1 MLVIIIFMILPDI
14 APIKN
19 NAEVL
24 WTPIYHTSAIS
35 GKLKMLPTAWKK
47 ISVMKFAFFK
57 IRKGQPK
64 NQ

>member
-47 ISVMKFAFFK
+47 LVLWSLRSLK
-57 IRKGQPK
+57 
-64 NQ
+64 